1 MQQTVER
8 PLSHR
13 AIAAEVLG
21 VSVRLTSSAELAR
34 FKNYVPSL
42 GVKSYHQRSHDRE
55 MAMALP
61 DDGVLMTF
69 VIDSAGGVYSHIAK
83 CPDYLFTVQQCWQC
97 LSDIQSS
104 TSTVSCM
111 GWCTGLAPTRQC
123 SAYSTPPKFTGTTC
137 STTVSCN
144 GMSGCSIYSS
154 SRLSLTECNIT
165 GQGTLPRA
173 TKACGRRP
181 SPLHRTRYCCC
192 GQTFPRSA
200 SSGPC
205 QRDDGWLTCSTVK
218 VMFAGRKCS
227 PIASRKTRTCDT

>member
-69 VIDSAGGVYSHIAK
+69 VIDSAGGVYSHIAN

-97 LSDIQSS
+97 LSDIFDVDSVVHGLVYKSGANETVLGIFDASKIHGDDLQHDSFMQRHVRVFDILKQQTQLDRVQYHWAGYASACYDSLRQKAVPFASHQILLLRPDFSAQRIIGPVS
-104 TSTVSCM
+104 T
-111 GWCTGLAPTRQC
+111 
-123 SAYSTPPKFTGTTC
+123 
-137 STTVSCN
+137 
-144 GMSGCSIYSS
+144 
-154 SRLSLTECNIT
+154 
-165 GQGTLPRA
+165 
-173 TKACGRRP
+173 
-181 SPLHRTRYCCC
+181 
-192 GQTFPRSA
+192 
-200 SSGPC
+200 
-205 QRDDGWLTCSTVK
+205 
-218 VMFAGRKCS
+218 
-227 PIASRKTRTCDT
+227 